1 MITTTQTK
9 TMPSDTTIKAPPPYL
24 QLRVLTNAGIVLEE
38 DEAVS
43 VIAPG
48 GLGYV
53 GVLKHHAQL
62 VTTLVPGTLTWKTS
76 IGQTRQ
82 ARTGHGLLEIEHNR
96 LLKDGHNRLTILT
109 DAFLEVTSSQAEL
122 H

>member
-1 MITTTQTK
+1 MTTTTQTK
-9 TMPSDTTIKAPPPYL
+9 TTPTNVTIKAPPPYL

-38 DEAVS
+38 DETVS
-43 VIAPG
+43 VVAPG
-48 GLGYV
+48 GLGYL
-53 GVLKHHAQL
+53 GILKNHAPL
-62 VTTLVPGTLTWKTS
+62 ATTLAPGLLTWKTS

-82 ARTGHGLLEIEHNR
+82 ARTERGLLEVEHNC
-96 LLKDGHNRLTILT
+96 LTILT